1 LTRVPDVVEAAAP
14 GAATLLFGHLG
25 DGNVH
30 VSAIGPDPDD
40 EAPRRGRPAPRGR
53 VRGDD
58 QRRAGVGVAK
68 ARRPDLVCS
77 EGELALMRP
86 RARDRPGGILNPG
99 VVLPAAG
106 QD

>member
-1 LTRVPDVVEAAAP
+1 VATSTSTR
-14 GAATLLFGHLG
+14 
-25 DGNVH
+25 
-30 VSAIGPDPDD
+30 SGPTRTTRRPD
-40 EAPRRGRPAPRGR
+40 EAVLRLAVECGGTISAEH
-53 VRGDD
+53 
-58 QRRAGVGVAK
+58 GVGVAK